1 MKLRHHVIITTGV
14 TLFLFILALAVAL
27 FGMQTTKNRFQQFIE
42 VDQAL
47 LNEET
52 TMYAQGLQ
60 MGQALRNIVM
70 EPSDQVAYRN
80 LDNAAQIFENALE
93 QARQIAHADP
103 KSLQRLAAIASIRQ
117 RHIKE
122 QEQVKA
128 ILHNQPAAIR
138 AVRENETPVWRE
150 MRALLIESINEHREN
165 VAVMGQE
172 MQALSQTILSLS
184 LLLGVI
190 GLIVSA
196 GLMTWLAQHIL
207 RLIGGDPAEALQV
220 TSAIAKGDFT
230 QTITLR
236 PGDQNSLLAAMNTM
250 QNNLIDMAS
259 RMQQTA
265 ESIDTAAQEISLG
278 NVDLSARTESQ
289 AAGLEETAAAMEEL
303 TSTVRLN
310 ADNAHEANRLAAQ
323 AADKATQGG
332 QAVAQ
337 AVRTMNEIRD
347 GSERI
352 VDIIGVIDGI
362 AFQTNILALNAA
374 VEAARAGEAGRGF
387 AVVASEVR
395 SLAQRSASAA
405 QDVKALIDA
414 SVERIAMGND
424 QISVAGDTVN
434 DVVQAIKEV
443 ATIMDEITHAS
454 QEQSVGIGQIG
465 TAVRQIDDTTQ
476 QNAALVQQAS
486 AATQSLEEQ
495 AGRLKSMVAEFKL
508 PGQHHPHLLN

>member
-1 MKLRHHVIITTGV
+1 MKLRHHVIITTSI
-14 TLFLFILALAVAL
+14 TLLLFILALVVAL

-117 RHIKE
+117 RHIEE
-122 QEQVKA
+122 QERVKS
-128 ILHNQPAAIR
+128 ILQNQPAAIR

-265 ESIDTAAQEISLG
+265 ESIDTAAHEISLG

-337 AVRTMNEIRD
+337 A
-347 GSERI
+347 
-352 VDIIGVIDGI
+352 
-362 AFQTNILALNAA
+362 
-374 VEAARAGEAGRGF
+374 
-387 AVVASEVR
+387 
-395 SLAQRSASAA
+395 
-405 QDVKALIDA
+405 
-414 SVERIAMGND
+414 
-424 QISVAGDTVN
+424 
-434 DVVQAIKEV
+434 
-443 ATIMDEITHAS
+443 
-454 QEQSVGIGQIG
+454 
-465 TAVRQIDDTTQ
+465 
-476 QNAALVQQAS
+476 
-486 AATQSLEEQ
+486 
-495 AGRLKSMVAEFKL
+495 
-508 PGQHHPHLLN
+508 

>member
-1 MKLRHHVIITTGV
+1 MKFSHKLSLTAGS
-14 TLFLFILALAVAL
+14 ALAILVIALLFAL
-27 FGMQTTKNRFQQFIE
+27 FGLQRAQQRTEQFLK
-42 VDQAL
+42 VDQAIFHQENL
-47 LNEET
+47 I
-52 TMYAQGLQ
+52 YAQGLQ
-60 MGQALRNIVM
+60 SAQAIRNIVM
-70 EPSDQVAYRN
+70 NPKNQAAHDNLHASGQIIEQAALRLRELAQHEPETIDMVSRLLDLRAQQKELHEQILARASDLVWAVDKIANEETPIWRQIRIMITQSIEQRREKMQVA
-80 LDNAAQIFENALE
+80 E
-93 QARQIAHADP
+93 QGLADFM
-103 KSLQRLAAIASIRQ
+103 QR
-117 RHIKE
+117 
-122 QEQVKA
+122 
-128 ILHNQPAAIR
+128 
-138 AVRENETPVWRE
+138 TVWVSG
-150 MRALLIESINEHREN
+150 LL
-165 VAVMGQE
+165 G
-172 MQALSQTILSLS
+172 
-184 LLLGVI
+184 LLGVAV
-190 GLIVSA
+190 GIVLSVLLGRSILRQLGGDPVQA
-196 GLMTWLAQHIL
+196 MEAAQHI
-207 RLIGGDPAEALQV
+207 
-220 TSAIAKGDFT
+220 TKGDFT
-230 QTITLR
+230 QPI
-236 PGDQNSLLAAMNTM
+236 PVMAGDQSSLMYC
-250 QNNLIDMAS
+250 MAQ
-259 RMQQTA
+259 MQQSLAQMTQEIQQA
-265 ESIDTAAQEISLG
+265 AYSIDTAAHEISLG

-486 AATQSLEEQ
+486 AAAQSLEEQ
-495 AGRLKSMVAEFKL
+495 AGRLRDIVGRFKVTYT
-508 PGQHHPHLLN
+508 PLLGA

>member
-1 MKLRHHVIITTGV
+1 
-14 TLFLFILALAVAL
+14 
-27 FGMQTTKNRFQQFIE
+27 
-42 VDQAL
+42 
-47 LNEET
+47 
-52 TMYAQGLQ
+52 
-60 MGQALRNIVM
+60 
-70 EPSDQVAYRN
+70 
-80 LDNAAQIFENALE
+80 
-93 QARQIAHADP
+93 
-103 KSLQRLAAIASIRQ
+103 
-117 RHIKE
+117 
-122 QEQVKA
+122 
-128 ILHNQPAAIR
+128 
-138 AVRENETPVWRE
+138 
-150 MRALLIESINEHREN
+150 
-165 VAVMGQE
+165 
-172 MQALSQTILSLS
+172 
-184 LLLGVI
+184 
-190 GLIVSA
+190 
-196 GLMTWLAQHIL
+196 
-207 RLIGGDPAEALQV
+207 
-220 TSAIAKGDFT
+220 
-230 QTITLR
+230 
-236 PGDQNSLLAAMNTM
+236 
-250 QNNLIDMAS
+250 
-259 RMQQTA
+259 
-265 ESIDTAAQEISLG
+265 
-278 NVDLSARTESQ
+278 
-289 AAGLEETAAAMEEL
+289 MEEL

-495 AGRLKSMVAEFKL
+495 AGRLRDIVGRFKVTYT
-508 PGQHHPHLLN
+508 PLLGA